1 MEKEP
6 QSSRNST
13 PKRIPAFMV
22 LGVFENRSVRF
33 AAYAVGSLLVL
44 LTASAFAYD
53 SARNDRVADG
63 VRVAGVDIGGLDRS
77 AAEAK
82 LRREL
87 QTKLERPVRVRVAG
101 RRFKL
106 TPERAG
112 LVVGV
117 GAMAQDAIDRGRSG
131 GMPAR
136 IWRDVTGSGVDAE
149 LPADVSYSGSAV
161 RQFVRR
167 VARSV
172 DRPPRDASVKFQA
185 ASLPAVPSRTRLRV
199 PRQRLLRSVQAAL
212 ALPGAG
218 RRVRAKARVTQPKV
232 TTRELAHKYPAVIT
246 VDRPNFTLRFFKRLR
261 LAKTYRIAVG
271 RIGLETPAGI
281 YHIQSKVVNPSWH
294 VPNSAWAGDLAGKV
308 IPPGPD
314 DPLKARWMGIFDGAG
329 IHGTDDIGSLGSAAS
344 HGCIRMSIPDVEQLY
359 DKVDIGTPV
368 FIQ

>member
-1 MEKEP
+1 
-6 QSSRNST
+6 
-13 PKRIPAFMV
+13 
-22 LGVFENRSVRF
+22 LGVFDKRSVRF
-33 AAYAVGSLLVL
+33 AVYAAASLLVL
-44 LTASAFAYD
+44 LSASAFAYD
-53 SARNDRVADG
+53 SARNDRVANG

-87 QTKLERPVRVRVAG
+87 QRRLERPVRVLVAG

-106 TPERAG
+106 TPARAA
-112 LVVGV
+112 LVVDV

-131 GMPAR
+131 GLPAR
-136 IWRDVTGSGVDAE
+136 IWRDVTGGDVDAE
-149 LPADVSYSGSAV
+149 LPADVSYSGDAV
-161 RQFVRR
+161 RKFARR

-172 DRPPRDASVKFQA
+172 DRPPREASVKFHT
-185 ASLPAVPSRTRLRV
+185 ASLPAVPSRTGLRV
-199 PRQRLLRSVQAAL
+199 SRRRLLRTVEAAL

-218 RRVRAKARVTQPKV
+218 RTVRAKVRVTQPKV
-232 TTRELAHKYPAVIT
+232 TTNELARKYPEVIT

-271 RIGLETPAGI
+271 RIGLETPGGL
-281 YHIQSKVVNPSWH
+281 YHIQTKVVNPSWH
-294 VPNSAWAGDLAGKV
+294 VPDSAWAGDLAGKV

-344 HGCIRMSIPDVEQLY
+344 HGCIRMSIPDVVQLY
-359 DKVDIGTPV
+359 DKVEIQTPV